1 MLKLGE
7 VLARMMK
14 NDVAVSSAPGGR
26 PADRLFEPFADAAFE
41 GTVIERFRIIA
52 RRFASR
58 IAIADAAISL
68 TYAELA
74 MLVDRIARAV
84 IAATEGR
91 EGPVALLL
99 PGDARLPAAM
109 LGVLAAGRA
118 YVPLDAD
125 FPAERNGL
133 IASKANPC
141 AILSIGKLR
150 AHVRALDP
158 RDLPVIDIEN
168 LPKSQP
174 TASAAPARSDS
185 VAAIYYTSGSSGMP
199 KGVAWSHRTL
209 LWWIGLFTNTAR
221 ISCADLTLLLFSA
234 STSAAYRCIYS
245 ALLNGAAL
253 HMLSPLEMGLVAIAR
268 QICARGVTIIHVTP
282 KLMRD
287 IAESV
292 GDEDRLDSV
301 RVVCI
306 GGERV
311 QWSDVDACRR
321 SLARDVLVYTV
332 LSSTETGPFVH
343 AFVDDGLRATMPR
356 PPAGRVATGWTVT
369 IVDGAGQTVA
379 DGEVGNIT
387 VTSPFVALG
396 YWRGSKL
403 DVSPFPL
410 NPDNPAE
417 RVFASGD
424 RGYRRADGLVEF
436 VGRSDHQ
443 IKLRGHRI
451 EIDEV
456 EFALT
461 QCAGVADAAVVV
473 RSDEFGLPRSLAAY
487 VELVAGAK
495 NLELRALRSL
505 LVKRLPRYMVPAT
518 INLVVQLP
526 RLPNLKVDRVGLAR
540 IDTDRV
546 AQMTYPIDDPVIA
559 ELIAIFETV
568 LGDVRATPE
577 DNVSSLGGDSL
588 QAVKVAIELQAHFGV
603 RIPQDI
609 FETTQT
615 IRELARWLAAQK
627 ASSPRG
633 I

>member
-1 MLKLGE
+1 MT
-7 VLARMMK
+7 K
-14 NDVAVSSAPGGR
+14 NDVAASSAPGGGGS
-26 PADRLFEPFADAAFE
+26 ADRLFELFADAAL
-41 GTVIERFRIIA
+41 GGSVIERFRIIA

-58 IAIADAAISL
+58 VAIADTAISL

-74 MLVDRIARAV
+74 MFVDRIAATV
-84 IAATEGR
+84 TAATEGR
-91 EGPVALLL
+91 KGPVALLL

-125 FPAERNGL
+125 FPAERNAL
-133 IASKANPC
+133 IVSEANPC
-141 AILSIGKLR
+141 TILSIGKLGAR
-150 AHVRALDP
+150 VRALGP
-158 RDLPVIDIEN
+158 RDMPVIDIEN
-168 LPKSQP
+168 LPTSQP
-174 TASAAPARSDS
+174 SDLATPARPDN

-199 KGVAWSHRTL
+199 KGVAWSQRTL
-209 LWWIGLFTNTAR
+209 LRWVGLFTNTVR
-221 ISCADLTLLLFSA
+221 ISCTDRTVLLFSA
-234 STSAAYRCIYS
+234 STSASYRCIYS

-253 HMLSPLEMGLVAIAR
+253 HMLSPPEMGLAAITR
-268 QICARGVTIIHVTP
+268 QIRARGVTIIHVTP

-287 IAESV
+287 IAENL
-292 GDEDRLDSV
+292 GGEDRLDSV

-311 QWSDVDACRR
+311 QWSDVDACQR

-332 LSSTETGPFVH
+332 LSSTETGPFIH

-356 PPAGRVATGWTVT
+356 PPAGRVAIGWTVT
-369 IVDGAGQTVA
+369 IVDDAGQTVA

-396 YWRGSKL
+396 YWRGPEL
-403 DVSPFPL
+403 DVRPFPF
-410 NPDNPAE
+410 NPADPAE

-424 RGYRRADGLVEF
+424 RGYRRADGLIEC

-456 EFALT
+456 EFALG

-473 RSDEFGLPRSLAAY
+473 RSDEFGLARSLAAY
-487 VELVAGAK
+487 VEPTAGAE
-495 NLELRALRSL
+495 NLKLRALRSL
-505 LVKRLPRYMVPAT
+505 LVKRLPRYMIPAT
-518 INLVVQLP
+518 ITLIARLP
-526 RLPNLKVDRVGLAR
+526 RLPNLKIDRVGLAR

-546 AQMTYPIDDPVIA
+546 AQMTYPIDDPLIA
-559 ELIAIFETV
+559 ELIAIFESV

-588 QAVKVAIELQAHFGV
+588 QAVKVAIELQTHFGIP
-603 RIPQDI
+603 IPQDI

-615 IRELARWLAAQK
+615 IRELARWLAEQK
-627 ASSPRG
+627 ASSPRDT
-633 I
+633 